1 MTVRDFMTEK
11 LITVTPDTPIFDAID
26 LMKKHDIHRLPVMED
41 QKLVGLITQG
51 VIQESMPSKATSLSV
66 FELNYLINK
75 TKVGD
80 VMLTDVTTIEAD
92 ALLEDAIKVMRT
104 KSIGVLPVMEKNQL
118 VGIITNNDIFDAFLK
133 ISGYENGGVRVTLKI
148 TKEHHGILAV
158 IAKEL
163 ADAQMNIETIVVNRL
178 SKGIFVEIQLAT
190 KDVEKV
196 KAVLTSDDY
205 ELVDV
210 VLTNTIM

>member
-11 LITVTPDTPIFDAID
+11 LITVTPQTPIFDAID

-41 QKLVGLITQG
+41 HKLVGLITQG

-104 KSIGVLPVMEKNQL
+104 KSIGVLPVVEKNQL

-178 SKGIFVEIQLAT
+178 SKEIFVEIQLAT
-190 KDVEKV
+190 KDTEKV

>member
-190 KDVEKV
+190 KDAEKV
-196 KAVLTSDDY
+196 KAVLTSDGY

>member
-11 LITVTPDTPIFDAID
+11 LITVTPQTPIFDAID

-41 QKLVGLITQG
+41 HKLVGLITQG

-158 IAKEL
+158 ITKEL

-190 KDVEKV
+190 KDTEKV

>member
-11 LITVTPDTPIFDAID
+11 LITVTPQTPIFDAID
-26 LMKKHDIHRLPVMED
+26 LMKKYDIHRLPVMED
-41 QKLVGLITQG
+41 HKLVGLITQG

-163 ADAQMNIETIVVNRL
+163 ADAQINIETIVVNRL

-190 KDVEKV
+190 KDTEKV

-210 VLTNTIM
+210 VITNTIM

>member
-11 LITVTPDTPIFDAID
+11 LITVTPQTPIFDAID
-26 LMKKHDIHRLPVMED
+26 LMKKYDIHRLPVMED
-41 QKLVGLITQG
+41 HKLVGLITQG

-163 ADAQMNIETIVVNRL
+163 ADAQINIETIVVNRL

-190 KDVEKV
+190 KDTEKV

>member
-80 VMLTDVTTIEAD
+80 VMLTNVTTIEAD
-92 ALLEDAIKVMRT
+92 ALLEDAIKVEKDIVLLEGNWLLLDEEPWTSLRQWADDT
-104 KSIGVLPVMEKNQL
+104 ILILAEEETLKERLIGRKEKGGL
-118 VGIITNNDIFDAFLK
+118 TREEAEAW
-133 ISGYENGGVRVTLKI
+133 YENSDSVNVRRV
-148 TKEHHGILAV
+148 LASSV
-158 IAKEL
+158 
-163 ADAQMNIETIVVNRL
+163 
-178 SKGIFVEIQLAT
+178 KGNLIM
-190 KDVEKV
+190 KVEK
-196 KAVLTSDDY
+196 DNDY
-205 ELVDV
+205 QIVQD
-210 VLTNTIM
+210 TGK

>member
-11 LITVTPDTPIFDAID
+11 LITVTPQTPIFDAID

-41 QKLVGLITQG
+41 HKLVGLITQG

-104 KSIGVLPVMEKNQL
+104 KSIGVLPVVEKNQL

-148 TKEHHGILAV
+148 TKEHQGILAV

-163 ADAQMNIETIVVNRL
+163 ADAQMNIETIVANRL

>member
-41 QKLVGLITQG
+41 DKLVGLITQG

-66 FELNYLINK
+66 FEMNYLINK

-80 VMLTDVTTIEAD
+80 VMLKNVTTIAAD

-104 KSIGVLPVMEKNQL
+104 KSIGVLPLMQDKKL

-133 ISGYENGGVRVTLKI
+133 ISGYENGGVRATLKI
-148 TKEHHGILAV
+148 AHEHHGILAI
-158 IAKEL
+158 IAKQL

-190 KDVEKV
+190 KDVELV
-196 KAVLTSDDY
+196 KSVLVSSEY

-210 VLTNTIM
+210 VLTNTIL

>member
-11 LITVTPDTPIFDAID
+11 LITVTPQTPIFDAID

-41 QKLVGLITQG
+41 HKLVGLITQG

-190 KDVEKV
+190 KDVKKV

>member
-1 MTVRDFMTEK
+1 M
-11 LITVTPDTPIFDAID
+11 
-26 LMKKHDIHRLPVMED
+26 
-41 QKLVGLITQG
+41 
-51 VIQESMPSKATSLSV
+51 
-66 FELNYLINK
+66 
-75 TKVGD
+75 
-80 VMLTDVTTIEAD
+80 
-92 ALLEDAIKVMRT
+92 
-104 KSIGVLPVMEKNQL
+104 
-118 VGIITNNDIFDAFLK
+118 
-133 ISGYENGGVRVTLKI
+133 
-148 TKEHHGILAV
+148 

>member
-11 LITVTPDTPIFDAID
+11 LITVTPQTPIFDAI
-26 LMKKHDIHRLPVMED
+26 DIHRLPVMED
-41 QKLVGLITQG
+41 HKLVGLITQG

-190 KDVEKV
+190 KDTEKV

>member
-11 LITVTPDTPIFDAID
+11 LITVTPQTPIFDAID
-26 LMKKHDIHRLPVMED
+26 LMKKHDIHRLPVIED
-41 QKLVGLITQG
+41 NQLVGLITQG

-80 VMLTDVTTIEAD
+80 VMLTHVTTIEAD

>member
-11 LITVTPDTPIFDAID
+11 LVTVTPQTPIFDAID
-26 LMKKHDIHRLPVMED
+26 LMKKHDIHRLPVMEN

-80 VMLTDVTTIEAD
+80 VMLTHVTTIEAD

-190 KDVEKV
+190 KDAEKV

>member
-11 LITVTPDTPIFDAID
+11 LVTVTPQTPIFDAID

-190 KDVEKV
+190 KDAEKV

>member
-11 LITVTPDTPIFDAID
+11 LVTVTPQTPIFDAID

-80 VMLTDVTTIEAD
+80 VMLTHVTTIEAD

-190 KDVEKV
+190 KDAEKV

>member
-190 KDVEKV
+190 KDAEKV

>member
-11 LITVTPDTPIFDAID
+11 LVTVTPQTPIFDAID
-26 LMKKHDIHRLPVMED
+26 LMKKHDIHRLPVIED
-41 QKLVGLITQG
+41 NQLVGLITQG

-80 VMLTDVTTIEAD
+80 VMLTHVTTIEAD

-190 KDVEKV
+190 KDAEKV
-196 KAVLTSDDY
+196 NAVLTSDDY

>member
-11 LITVTPDTPIFDAID
+11 LITVTPQTPIFDTID

-41 QKLVGLITQG
+41 HKLVGLITQG

>member
-11 LITVTPDTPIFDAID
+11 LITVTPQTPIFDAID

-41 QKLVGLITQG
+41 YKLVGLITQG

-118 VGIITNNDIFDAFLK
+118 VGIITNNDIFDAFLN

>member
-11 LITVTPDTPIFDAID
+11 LITVTPQTPIFDAID

-41 QKLVGLITQG
+41 HKLVGLITQG

-178 SKGIFVEIQLAT
+178 SKGTFVEIQLAT
-190 KDVEKV
+190 KDVKKV

>member
-11 LITVTPDTPIFDAID
+11 LVTVTPQTPIFDAID
-26 LMKKHDIHRLPVMED
+26 LMKKHDIHRLPVMEN
-41 QKLVGLITQG
+41 QKLAGLITQG

-190 KDVEKV
+190 KDTEKV

>member
-11 LITVTPDTPIFDAID
+11 LITVTPQTPIFDAID

-80 VMLTDVTTIEAD
+80 VMLTHVTTIEAD

>member
-11 LITVTPDTPIFDAID
+11 LITVTPQTPIFDAID

-41 QKLVGLITQG
+41 HKLVGLITQG
-51 VIQESMPSKATSLSV
+51 IIQESMPSKATSLSV

-163 ADAQMNIETIVVNRL
+163 ADAQMNIETIVVNHL

>member
-41 QKLVGLITQG
+41 DKLVGLITQG

-66 FELNYLINK
+66 FEMNYLINK

-80 VMLTDVTTIEAD
+80 VMLKNVTTIAAD

-104 KSIGVLPVMEKNQL
+104 KSIGVLPVMQDKKL

-133 ISGYENGGVRVTLKI
+133 ISGYENGGVRATLKI
-148 TKEHHGILAV
+148 THEHHGILAI
-158 IAKEL
+158 IAKQL

-190 KDVEKV
+190 KDVELV
-196 KAVLTSDDY
+196 KSVLVSSEY

-210 VLTNTIM
+210 VLTNTIL

>member
-11 LITVTPDTPIFDAID
+11 LITVTPQTPIFDAID

-41 QKLVGLITQG
+41 HKLVGLITQG

-104 KSIGVLPVMEKNQL
+104 KSIGVLPVVEKNQL

-190 KDVEKV
+190 KDTEKV

-210 VLTNTIM
+210 VLMNTIM

>member
-11 LITVTPDTPIFDAID
+11 LVTVTPQTPIFDAID
-26 LMKKHDIHRLPVMED
+26 LMKKHDIHRLPVMEN

-133 ISGYENGGVRVTLKI
+133 ISGYENGGVRVI
-148 TKEHHGILAV
+148 
-158 IAKEL
+158 
-163 ADAQMNIETIVVNRL
+163 
-178 SKGIFVEIQLAT
+178 
-190 KDVEKV
+190 
-196 KAVLTSDDY
+196 
-205 ELVDV
+205 
-210 VLTNTIM
+210 

>member
-11 LITVTPDTPIFDAID
+11 LITVTPQTPIFDAID

-41 QKLVGLITQG
+41 YKLVGLITQG

-80 VMLTDVTTIEAD
+80 VMLTDVTTIGAD

-118 VGIITNNDIFDAFLK
+118 VGIITNNDIFDAFLN

>member
-11 LITVTPDTPIFDAID
+11 LVTVTPQTPIFDAID
-26 LMKKHDIHRLPVMED
+26 LMKKHDIHRLPVIED
-41 QKLVGLITQG
+41 NQLVGLITQG

-133 ISGYENGGVRVTLKI
+133 ISGYENGGIRVILKI

>member
-11 LITVTPDTPIFDAID
+11 LITVTPQTPIFDAID
-26 LMKKHDIHRLPVMED
+26 LMEKHDIHRLPVMED
-41 QKLVGLITQG
+41 HKLVGLITQG

>member
-11 LITVTPDTPIFDAID
+11 LVTVTPQTPIFDAID
-26 LMKKHDIHRLPVMED
+26 LMKKHDIHRLPVIED
-41 QKLVGLITQG
+41 NQLVGLITQG

-80 VMLTDVTTIEAD
+80 VMLTHVATIEAD

-190 KDVEKV
+190 KDAEKV

>member
-11 LITVTPDTPIFDAID
+11 LVTVTPQTPIFDAID
-26 LMKKHDIHRLPVMED
+26 LMKKHDIHRLPVIED
-41 QKLVGLITQG
+41 NQLVGLITQG

-133 ISGYENGGVRVTLKI
+133 ISGYENGGVRVILKI